1 MFTVPQLFD
10 INAAKPASNNLPKN
24 ATRSLCLVL
33 LTSVLLLSLSGC
45 GQKGELYLVDSS
57 SQKLSGSTKVL
68 DSSSN
73 PQDAVFAGINDGDY
87 QQTRHLE
94 QKQLLP
100 EVSNDPNDY

>member
-10 INAAKPASNNLPKN
+10 INAAKPASNNLLKN

-33 LTSVLLLSLSGC
+33 LTSVLLLSLFGC

-57 SQKLSGSTKVL
+57 SQTLNGSAKVL

-73 PQDAVFAGINDGDY
+73 PKDVAFARIDDDY
-87 QQTRHLE
+87 QETRYLE